1 MKNIL
6 FIILVF
12 CSTYSYAQGSWL
24 DVQVQTDN
32 YAGETSWQILSDSN
46 VVAVSPPLQNS
57 TLQNH
62 MVFLP
67 AGDYEFVMMDSFGDG
82 ICCSFGEGWYRISN
96 TCGLDTAVYDF
107 DTALDTIPFT
117 LNPCIPP
124 IPGCTNPVAN
134 NYNPWANIDNGSC
147 NVFECDSTETL
158 VSMDLTL
165 DTWPGETGFT
175 LVNIANGQPYE
186 QVIPGEFD
194 FGDQLATYTY
204 DFCVSLGFELILV
217 DEFGDGLNGYA
228 SGGQDGACVITACD
242 SIIWELEDLAFTEFE
257 GNTMYSGP
265 IFPDP
270 CPPAP
275 DVVGCMDDDYVDYNP
290 DAELPDTCET
300 LHTWGCTDP
309 EALNYDSTATISDL
323 VGPCTIQIIL
333 EDDAADGWGN
343 SKIGMV
349 QGEQQWLFTVGPG
362 EFNQSWDIVLDSDE
376 EVDIYYS
383 QAGNQQ
389 QSSQE
394 LAFQTLHNSV
404 YVLNEAG
411 DTLLSEGS
419 NPFINNGQGAL
430 QPFTGPNWTVYHFT
444 PFCGDGCIPYI
455 YGCTDETACNYN
467 SEANTNS
474 DCNYPVQYYDCA
486 NSCINDTDEDGICDE
501 LEIEGCQDPTA
512 FNYNSS
518 ATDAGD
524 CVPVIFG
531 CTDPTM
537 FNYNPEANT
546 SLENC
551 VPFVYGCMDDTM
563 YNFNPLANT
572 EYDPSTCEPIVYGCT
587 DPSMLNYNS
596 SANTEDFSCIPYIYG
611 CTDSSAFNYDPTAN
625 TDNGSCIETVEDCM
639 DQDAYNYNSLA
650 NVNDADACLY
660 DAGCITGPGEPYWL
674 NDECYAWTIDVDPYC
689 CSTAWDETC
698 ITLYQYCDDNFVG
711 IDDIHDVYGVYPNP
725 TNGIVI
731 INSIVPVS
739 VDVYDSNG
747 RKIITAQ
754 TDNRLDLSSFANGT
768 YIAVIYANNR
778 IYKQTIIKS

>member
-1 MKNIL
+1 MKKLGYIFVVL
-6 FIILVF
+6 FWALAG
-12 CSTYSYAQGSWL
+12 TMLGQGSWL
-24 DVQVQTDN
+24 DVQIQTDQ
-32 YAGETSWQILSDSN
+32 YAGESSWQILNDSN

-67 AGDYEFVMMDSFGDG
+67 AGDYEFVMMDAFGDG
-82 ICCSFGEGWYRISN
+82 ICCGFGEGWYRISN

-107 DTALDTIPFT
+107 DSALDTIPFT

-124 IPGCTNPVAN
+124 LPGCTDPIAN
-134 NYNPWANIDNGSC
+134 NYNPWANTDNGSC

-175 LVNIANGQPYE
+175 LVNIADGQPYE

-242 SIIWELEDLAFTEFE
+242 SVIWELEDLAFTEFDD
-257 GNTMYSGP
+257 GNTMYSGA
-265 IFPDP
+265 IFPDL
-270 CPPAP
+270 CPPDP
-275 DVVGCMDDDYVDYNP
+275 LISGCMDDDYVDYNP

-300 LHTWGCTDP
+300 LHTWGCTNP
-309 EALNYDSTATISDL
+309 EALNYDSTATIADL

-376 EVDIYYS
+376 EVDIYYF

-411 DTLLSEGS
+411 DTLLSEGN

-444 PFCGDGCIPYI
+444 PFCGDSCIPYV
-455 YGCTDETACNYN
+455 YGCTDETACNYDAD
-467 SEANTNS
+467 ANTNS
-474 DCNYPVQYYDCA
+474 ECNYPVQYYDCN
-486 NSCINDTDEDGICDE
+486 NSCINDYDGDGVCDE
-501 LEIEGCQDPTA
+501 LEVVGCQDPTA
-512 FNYNSS
+512 FNYNAA
-518 ATDAGD
+518 ATDSGE
-524 CVPVIFG
+524 CIPIIFG

-537 FNYNPEANT
+537 FNYDST
-546 SLENC
+546 
-551 VPFVYGCMDDTM
+551 
-563 YNFNPLANT
+563 ANT
-572 EYDPSTCEPIVYGCT
+572 ENG
-587 DPSMLNYNS
+587 
-596 SANTEDFSCIPYIYG
+596 SCIPYIYG
-611 CTDSSAFNYDPTAN
+611 CTDPNAFNYDSDAN
-625 TDNGSCIETVEDCM
+625 TDNDSCIEIVEGCT
-639 DQDAYNYNSLA
+639 DAQAVNYDPLA
-650 NVNDADACLY
+650 NTATESCY
-660 DAGCITGPGEPYWL
+660 YSAGCAVGDIYYLPNGCFEWV
-674 NDECYAWTIDVDPYC
+674 ISVDPYC
-689 CSTAWDETC
+689 CDNSWDSTC
-698 ITLYQYCDDNFVG
+698 STLYDYCEDGWDGPLTVDDLREGKISF
-711 IDDIHDVYGVYPNP
+711 YPNP
-725 TNGIVI
+725 TSDIVNI
-731 INSIVPVS
+731 AANST
-739 VDVYDSNG
+739 VDAVVYNSSGKKVLDVTNV
-747 RKIITAQ
+747 
-754 TDNRLDLSSFANGT
+754 NMLDLSKYSNG
-768 YIAVIYANNR
+768 IYYVRVSYNEF
-778 IYKQTIIKS
+778 IINHKIVKN

>member
-1 MKNIL
+1 MRQIL
-6 FIILVF
+6 LALFFIPSVLF
-12 CSTYSYAQGSWL
+12 SQGSWL
-24 DVQVQTDN
+24 DVQVQTDQ
-32 YAGETSWQILSDSN
+32 YAGETSWEILNEDSE
-46 VVAVSPPLQNS
+46 VVAVSPPYQNS
-57 TLQNH
+57 TFQNH

-67 AGDYEFVMMDSFGDG
+67 SGDYEFVMMDAFGDG
-82 ICCSFGEGWYRISN
+82 ICCGFGEGWYRISN

-107 DTALDTIPFT
+107 DSALDTIPFT

-124 IPGCTNPVAN
+124 LPGCTDPIAN

-175 LVNIANGQPYE
+175 LVDLATGQFYD

-194 FGDQLATYTY
+194 FGDQLVTYTY
-204 DFCVSLGFELILV
+204 NFCVSLGFELILV

-228 SGGQDGACVITACD
+228 SGGQDGACIITACD
-242 SIIWELEDLAFTEFE
+242 SVLWELEDLAFTTFDD
-257 GNTMYSGP
+257 GNTMYSGA

-275 DVVGCMDDDYVDYNP
+275 PIYGCMDDDYVDYNP
-290 DAELPDTCET
+290 EATLPDTCET

-343 SKIGMV
+343 STIGMV
-349 QGEQQWLFTVGPG
+349 QGEQQWMFTVGPG
-362 EFNQSWDIVLDSDE
+362 EFSQSWDIVLDSDE
-376 EVDIYYS
+376 EVDVYYF

-455 YGCTDETACNYN
+455 YGCTDEAACNY
-467 SEANTNS
+467 SPEANTAS
-474 DCNYPVQYYDCA
+474 ECNYPVQYYDCENA
-486 NSCINDTDEDGICDE
+486 CISDDDSDGVCNE
-501 LEIEGCQDPTA
+501 LEVVGCQDPTA
-512 FNYNSS
+512 FNYNAL
-518 ATDAGD
+518 ATDAGE
-524 CVPVIFG
+524 CIPVIFG
-531 CTDPTM
+531 CTDPTQ

-546 SLENC
+546 ENGGC
-551 VPFVYGCMDDTM
+551 IPFIYGCMNPYAFN
-563 YNFNPLANT
+563 YNPEANTELEDSCIEVLVDCMDPNAFNYNELANT
-572 EYDPSTCEPIVYGCT
+572 PNEE
-587 DPSMLNYNS
+587 L
-596 SANTEDFSCIPYIYG
+596 
-611 CTDSSAFNYDPTAN
+611 
-625 TDNGSCIETVEDCM
+625 
-639 DQDAYNYNSLA
+639 
-650 NVNDADACLY
+650 CLY
-660 DAGCITGPGEPYWL
+660 DAGCITGPGNPYWL
-674 NDECYAWTIDVDPYC
+674 NNGCYAWIIDIDPYC
-689 CSTAWDETC
+689 CEVEWDDTC
-698 ITLYQYCDDNFVG
+698 IELYSYCEQGWPQGVY
-711 IDDIHDVYGVYPNP
+711 DIHDVYGIYPNP
-725 TNGIVI
+725 ASEVLNVRAPEGTLTSVYNTTGQLVVAGTLNKTVDLSHLPKGVYKVVMQYNKRI
-731 INSIVPVS
+731 IN
-739 VDVYDSNG
+739 
-747 RKIITAQ
+747 K
-754 TDNRLDLSSFANGT
+754 
-768 YIAVIYANNR
+768 
-778 IYKQTIIKS
+778 KIIKS

>member
-1 MKNIL
+1 MKKLGYIFVVL
-6 FIILVF
+6 FWVLAG
-12 CSTYSYAQGSWL
+12 TMLGQGSWL
-24 DVQVQTDN
+24 DVQIQTDQ
-32 YAGETSWQILSDSN
+32 YAGESSWQILNDSN

-82 ICCSFGEGWYRISN
+82 ICCGFGEGWYRISN

-107 DTALDTIPFT
+107 DSALDTIPFT

-124 IPGCTNPVAN
+124 IPGCTNSIAN

-175 LVNIANGQPYE
+175 LVNVADGQPYE

-242 SIIWELEDLAFTEFE
+242 SVIWELEDLAFTEFDE
-257 GNTMYSGP
+257 GNTMYSGA
-265 IFPDP
+265 IFPDL
-270 CPPAP
+270 CPPDP
-275 DVVGCMDDDYVDYNP
+275 LISGCMDDDYVEYNP
-290 DAELPDTCET
+290 DAEVPDTCET
-300 LHTWGCTDP
+300 LHTWGCTNP
-309 EALNYDSTATISDL
+309 EALNYDSTATIADL

-376 EVDIYYS
+376 EVDIYYF

-411 DTLLSEGS
+411 DTLLSEGN

-444 PFCGDGCIPYI
+444 PFCGDSCIPYV
-455 YGCTDETACNYN
+455 YGCTDETACNFDA
-467 SEANTNS
+467 EANTNS
-474 DCNYPVQYYDCA
+474 ECNYPVQYYDCN
-486 NSCINDTDEDGICDE
+486 NSCINDYDGDSVCDE
-501 LEIEGCQDPTA
+501 LEVVGCQDPTA
-512 FNYNSS
+512 FNYNAA
-518 ATDAGD
+518 ATDSGE
-524 CVPVIFG
+524 CIPIIFG
-531 CTDPTM
+531 CTDPTQ
-537 FNYNPEANT
+537 FNYDST
-546 SLENC
+546 
-551 VPFVYGCMDDTM
+551 
-563 YNFNPLANT
+563 ANT
-572 EYDPSTCEPIVYGCT
+572 ENG
-587 DPSMLNYNS
+587 
-596 SANTEDFSCIPYIYG
+596 SCIPYIYG
-611 CTDSSAFNYDPTAN
+611 CTDPNAFNYDPDAN
-625 TDNGSCIETVEDCM
+625 TDNDSCIEIVEGCT
-639 DQDAYNYNSLA
+639 DAQAVNYDPLA
-650 NVNDADACLY
+650 NTATESCY
-660 DAGCITGPGEPYWL
+660 YSAGCAVGDIYYLPNGCFEWV
-674 NDECYAWTIDVDPYC
+674 ISVDPYC
-689 CSTAWDETC
+689 CDNSWDSTC
-698 ITLYQYCDDNFVG
+698 STLYDYCEDGWDGPLTVDDLREGKISF
-711 IDDIHDVYGVYPNP
+711 YPNP
-725 TNGIVI
+725 TSDVVNIAA
-731 INSIVPVS
+731 NST
-739 VDVYDSNG
+739 VDAVVYNSSGKKVLDVTNV
-747 RKIITAQ
+747 
-754 TDNRLDLSSFANGT
+754 NMLDLSKYSNG
-768 YIAVIYANNR
+768 IYYVRVSYNEF
-778 IYKQTIIKS
+778 IINHKIVKN